1 MKTLLKTTL
10 VFSIIAGII
19 LSVFPTTLLQAKVKR
34 VSISSAGSDL
44 TINNFHIA
52 KVIDE
57 RLDTNNVGYITTG
70 ATAAFVTANFEDGLT
85 AEFNE
90 FLRENVKQNPNSEAL
105 SLHVLIYRLFEKT
118 SFKGAEIGLTTH
130 FALHNKN
137 GEKLFDYVVTDT
149 RNTGMNMAG
158 FAGELMRR
166 VMMNFLQDSDKNLPS
181 LLAMYKSD
189 QPLKV
194 NFIIDRDPE
203 QKNLLPYN
211 PQRPLNPFNFVAA
224 PPSKPTTPSGSVSG
238 LRISYQIRNLNGKP
252 EGFIELLPYF
262 DQAKSWILTKEN
274 AQQVLKYEQ
283 MRFKTAAYANNELLK
298 ELQNKKFTLA
308 TFHDDIVAYRAKY
321 NAMIKELQQQMD
333 KETEYGTIITAVEN
347 WNRKIAFYDA
357 FSSTLS
363 NVKAVSQ

>member
-1 MKTLLKTTL
+1 MKVLLKTTL
-10 VFSIIAGII
+10 VFSIIVGVVF
-19 LSVFPTTLLQAKVKR
+19 SVFPTTLLQAKVKR
-34 VSISSAGSDL
+34 VSISSAGDDL
-44 TINNFHIA
+44 TLRNFHIT
-52 KVIDE
+52 KVVDD

-90 FLRENVKQNPNSEAL
+90 FLSENIKQNTNSEAL
-105 SLHVLIYRLFEKT
+105 ALHVLTYRLFEKT

-130 FALHNKN
+130 FALHNKS

-149 RNTGMNMAG
+149 RNTGMNMSG

-166 VMMNFLQDSDKNLPS
+166 VMMNFLMDSDKNLPS
-181 LLAMYKSD
+181 LLAMYKSS
-189 QPLKV
+189 QPFKV

-211 PQRPLNPFNFVAA
+211 PQHPLNPFNFVAA
-224 PPSKPTTPSGSVSG
+224 PPAKPSAPSGSVTG
-238 LRISYQIRNLNGKP
+238 LRINYQIRNLEGKP
-252 EGFIELLPYF
+252 EGYIELLTYF

-283 MRFKTAAYANNELLK
+283 IRFKVAAYANNELLK
-298 ELQNKKFTLA
+298 ELHEKSFTLA

-321 NAMIKELQQQMD
+321 DTLIKDLQKQMD
-333 KETEYGTIITAVEN
+333 KETEYGTKIDAVDN
-347 WNRKIAFYDA
+347 WNRKVAFYDS
-357 FSSTLS
+357 FSSSLS
-363 NVKAVSQ
+363 NVKAIPQ

>member
-10 VFSIIAGII
+10 VFSITVGII

-44 TINNFHIA
+44 ALNHFHIT

-57 RLDTNNVGYITTG
+57 RLDTTNVGYITTG
-70 ATAAFVTANFEDGLT
+70 ASAAFLTANFEDGLT
-85 AEFNE
+85 AEFTG
-90 FLRENVKQNPNSEAL
+90 FLRENVKQNAGSEAL
-105 SLHVLIYRLFEKT
+105 SLHVLNFNLFEKT

-130 FALHNKN
+130 FALYNKD

-166 VMMNFLQDSDKNLPS
+166 VIMNFLMDSDKNLPS
-181 LLAMYKSD
+181 LLAMYKNNE
-189 QPLKV
+189 PLKV
-194 NFIIDRDPE
+194 NLYLDKDPE

-224 PPSKPTTPSGSVSG
+224 PPSKPATPSGSVTG
-238 LRISYQIRNLNGKP
+238 LRINYQIRNLEGKP

-274 AQQVLKYEQ
+274 ARQVLKYEQ
-283 MRFKTAAYANNELLK
+283 IRFKVAAYANNEFLK
-298 ELQNKKFTLA
+298 ELQTKTFTLA
-308 TFHDDIVAYRAKY
+308 TFHDDIVAYRTKY
-321 NAMIKELQQQMD
+321 DAMIKDLQAQMD
-333 KETEYGTIITAVEN
+333 KETGYGTNTDAVDN
-347 WNRKIAFYDA
+347 WNRKVSFYDA
-357 FSSTLS
+357 FSKDL
-363 NVKAVSQ
+363 NKLD